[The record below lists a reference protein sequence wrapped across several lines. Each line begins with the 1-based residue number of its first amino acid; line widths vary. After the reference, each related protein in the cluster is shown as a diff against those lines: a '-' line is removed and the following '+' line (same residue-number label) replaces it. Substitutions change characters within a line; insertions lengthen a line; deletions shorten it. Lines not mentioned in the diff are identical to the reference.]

1 MAYCKEKGSYG
12 SKYCQGPA
20 PSRTPLQVPNMAS
33 NFPPIRPAPGSARR
47 TPMLSNRPTAQ
58 QPRCGTMFA
67 NRGFTCCCKGLAG
80 CPPEGH
86 TFFKN
91 RAQCCKAFGN
101 SSGRCYGDAAPVQLQ
116 SRFPGGPRQIPT
128 ITPQRPT
135 GPVTSGTLP
144 PTPSRRSTTSSR
156 QPKQRQLRSRFPPG
170 GPSAQMAPDYQG
182 VTDSNP
188 TVYQF
193 PGGER
198 MPSGDG
204 QGQAP
209 PPATQD
215 DTSQQKDAKD
225 FIKELC
231 PAFAWMPISKDCNV
245 QVLAGAAVVVLG
257 GALLIKMLKGRWF

>member
-12 SKYCQGPA
+12 GKYCRGPA

-33 NFPPIRPAPGSARR
+33 NFPPIRPASGGRR
-47 TPMLSNRPTAQ
+47 TPMMSTRPTAQ
-58 QPRCGTMFA
+58 TPRCGTMFA
-67 NRGFTCCCKGLAG
+67 NRGFTCCCSGRAG

-86 TFFKN
+86 VFFKN

-101 SSGRCYGDAAPVQLQ
+101 SSGRCYGDTAPTQLQ

-144 PTPSRRSTTSSR
+144 PTPSPRSTTSTRST
-156 QPKQRQLRSRFPPG
+156 KRQLRSRFPPG
-170 GPSAQMAPDYQG
+170 GPDYQG

-188 TVYQF
+188 TVHQF

-209 PPATQD
+209 PAQGDGAPGKTDAQD
-215 DTSQQKDAKD
+215 Y
-225 FIKELC
+225 IKQFC
-231 PAFAWMPISKDCNV
+231 PYFAWMPISKDCNV
-245 QVLAGAAVVVLG
+245 QVVAGAAVVLLG
-257 GALLIKMLKGRWF
+257 GALLIKLLKGR